1 MLRFTLIAALA
12 LCACTA
18 TEQPVDA
25 AELSPASLN
34 GTTWALVGATTE
46 PTPGISFSETSV
58 SGPAGCNRWFSS
70 YTMTPGADAA
80 ALRFDAIGATRM
92 ACEGPKMA
100 TERAFL
106 GALERTRQARRDGDA
121 LVLLDEAGAETAR
134 FIAAEL

>member
-80 ALRFDAIGATRM
+80 AAPLRRH
-92 ACEGPKMA
+92 
-100 TERAFL
+100 
-106 GALERTRQARRDGDA
+106 RRDAHG
-121 LVLLDEAGAETAR
+121 VRRAEDGNRAR
-134 FIAAEL
+134 VSGRA